1 MLMIASSSWA
11 IVYRL
16 NTLMLM
22 LLYHI
27 HIYVLLPTLL
37 GDAFSGF
44 NEPMPCFPPSYKR
57 LTEEKGDC
65 GDYTDSQRVFQGY
78 NNPDDAE
85 NPLLSETNVEEVNK
99 RKSANHKKLRPPSY
113 TDRILVHS
121 LKDRQKRLAVQ
132 AYDFCDTLRAS
143 DHRAVTMTVLLEV
156 HPSLCVCLPI

>member
-1 MLMIASSSWA
+1 MPLKDSVVLSYTRHTHVDAVASYMLS
-11 IVYRL
+11 
-16 NTLMLM
+16 
-22 LLYHI
+22 
-27 HIYVLLPTLL
+27 

-65 GDYTDSQRVFQGY
+65 GDYTDSQLVFQGY

-85 NPLLSETNVEEVNK
+85 NPLLSGTNVEEVNK

-156 HPSLCVCLPI
+156 PFCMSVCLLSVCLYNRLAVG